1 MGQYVIKGASG
12 YGSIPVSDFGEEAPS
27 YSSVSLLGVD
37 VDAGTATDPET
48 LWKGH
53 GAQIDCYASGGNQF
67 TYHVTRMTGSSISGD
82 VYDSSAADLTLN
94 VYIGAYSYMSGSTKM
109 LRVFYCVA
117 YSEAEVIQR
126 LEGQGLGTLNTLY
139 QGPYDQAAATLF
151 SYDEAWDDT
160 PSTDANDPERIG
172 PQGGEFADTEVYDLT
187 NDIDIPA
194 EADEVD
200 FSSFISM
207 YIINGSDLVRLG
219 EAIFTT
225 NTWTNLQNKFA
236 GVGEPMNYIISAIEI
251 PMTPGNDGSQN
262 FNVGGE
268 DVVNNGGNKV
278 PIPVTWRRYR
288 SLTFGSITL
297 KETWGT
303 EKDYSQTSV
312 AIYLPYVGVKDLDP
326 SIVVNSV
333 ITVKGAIDIAN
344 GDLFYAI
351 HVSKANRPGVYVGSS
366 GVMYR
371 FQGNCGRQ
379 IPIGHVDNTNQLA
392 AIFGGMVSMGVGIA
406 GGASMPGGFNMSSDW
421 SSGVQQPLI
430 TPNMQMAGGAAGII
444 GGAMM
449 GPKVSMA
456 SGVGG
461 SIGRCDVQYPY
472 LIITRNVPVY
482 PNNWRSHIGAP
493 RYQTFDI
500 NQLHGFTKFADYHA
514 DDIEAANDEEKAM
527 IEQAMK
533 AGVFLP

>member
-1 MGQYVIKGASG
+1 MGQYVIKGNEG
-12 YGSIPVSDFGEEAPS
+12 YGSSPVSDFGEEAPS
-27 YSSVSLLGVD
+27 YSSISLLGID
-37 VDAGTATDPET
+37 VEAGTATDPET

-53 GAQIDCYASGGNQF
+53 GAQIDCYASGGSQF
-67 TYHVTRMTGSSISGD
+67 TYHVTRMTGSSITGD

-139 QGPYDQAAATLF
+139 QGPYEAAAAALF

-160 PSTDANDPERIG
+160 PSTDDEDPERIG

-194 EADEVD
+194 EPDEVD
-200 FSSFISM
+200 YSGFITT
-207 YIINGSDLVRLG
+207 YIITGSDLVRLG
-219 EAIFTT
+219 KAIFTN
-225 NTWTNLQNKFA
+225 NTWTNLRNKFN
-236 GVGEPMNYIISAIEI
+236 GVGDPISYIISAVEI
-251 PMTPGNDGSQN
+251 PLTPGDDGSQN
-262 FNVGGE
+262 FNLGGE
-268 DVVNNGGNKV
+268 DVVDNNGNKV
-278 PIPVTWRRYR
+278 SIPYSLKRYR
-288 SLTFGSITL
+288 SLDFGSLTL

-326 SIVVNSV
+326 SIVVNST
-333 ITVKGAIDIAN
+333 ITIKGSIDIAT

-366 GVMYR
+366 GIMYR
-371 FQGNCGRQ
+371 FQGNCGRT
-379 IPIGHVDNTNQLA
+379 IPVGKPDDTAQLA
-392 AIFGGMVSMGVGIA
+392 AIFGGMAAMGVGLASGSPAAA
-406 GGASMPGGFNMSSDW
+406 GGGVAS
-421 SSGVQQPLI
+421 
-430 TPNMQMAGGAAGII
+430 II
-444 GGAMM
+444 GGVLM

-456 SGVGG
+456 SGAGG
-461 SIGRCDVQYPY
+461 SIGRADAQFPY

>member
-12 YGSIPVSDFGEEAPS
+12 YDSIPVSDFGEESPS
-27 YSSVSLLGVD
+27 YSSIALLGVD

-53 GAQIDCYASGGNQF
+53 GAQIDCYASGGSQF
-67 TYHVTRMTGSSISGD
+67 TYHVTRMTGSSITGD
-82 VYDSSAADLTLN
+82 VYDSSAADLSLN

-117 YSEAEVIQR
+117 YTEAEVIQR
-126 LEGQGLGTLNTLY
+126 LENQGLGNLNTLY

-160 PSTDANDPERIG
+160 PSTDDNDPERIG
-172 PQGGEFADTEVYDLT
+172 PQGGEFADREIFDLSD
-187 NDIDIPA
+187 DIDVPGSP
-194 EADEVD
+194 DEID
-200 FSSFISM
+200 FSNFITM
-207 YIINGSDLVRLG
+207 YVMEGAHVNALG
-219 EAIFTT
+219 NAIFTN
-225 NTWTNLQNKFA
+225 NTWTNLRNKFN
-236 GVGEPMNYIISAIEI
+236 GVGDPMSYIISAVEI
-251 PMTPGNDGSQN
+251 PMKPSNDGSQN
-262 FNVGGE
+262 FNLGGE
-268 DVVNNGGNKV
+268 DVVDNNGNKV
-278 PIPVTWRRYR
+278 AIPYSLSRYR
-288 SLTFGSITL
+288 TFTFGSLTL
-297 KETWGT
+297 KEAWGT

-312 AIYLPYVGVKDLDP
+312 AIYLPYVGVKDLDA
-326 SIVVNSV
+326 SVIVNST

-351 HVSKANRPGVYVGSS
+351 YVSKADRPGVYVGSS

-371 FQGNCGRQ
+371 FQGNCARTV
-379 IPIGHVDNTNQLA
+379 PIGKPDDTAQLA
-392 AIFGGMVSMGVGIA
+392 AIFGGMAAMGVGLASGSPAAA
-406 GGASMPGGFNMSSDW
+406 GGGVAS
-421 SSGVQQPLI
+421 
-430 TPNMQMAGGAAGII
+430 II
-444 GGAMM
+444 GGVLM

-456 SGVGG
+456 SGAGG
-461 SIGRCDVQYPY
+461 SIGRADVQYPY
-472 LIITRNVPVY
+472 LIIERNVPVY

-533 AGVFLP
+533 SGVFLP